1 MKNIYITWHYTTHGV
16 AYLKHILSK
25 FYLLGKLPSEKLDLS
40 KLEQEELNSIFDSP
54 IENGFVFDE
63 IIYLIAPQKAFDGL
77 SSRRFSHRN
86 TVLED
91 PVIKESKLSKTYAE
105 IIERFPEHK
114 LAEEIEFLEAKYPK
128 LVLKYKELV
137 WRNIQH
143 YPLEEQIQWLTKYSN
158 FKNVYKEKFKV
169 VELNVDDLRN
179 EKQIS
184 DEVSRWARQY
194 FLKQKNVQP
203 IINVSLGSN
212 ETQVVWHILSEA
224 GQLPDNTRFIK
235 TYDDKSDKPEKR
247 FKQFFIKEIPT
258 NLISKIGAEFKVYIE
273 TKSPSRELVNKK
285 METFLKSGFSIL
297 LRGER
302 GTGKSRIAIEA
313 RRGNDKFIA
322 VNCASFPD
330 DTMAEAELF
339 GYVPGTFTGG
349 LKDGKNGKF
358 IDANG
363 GILFLDEIHHLSK
376 IVQAKLMTAIQ
387 TKKGGIMDIW
397 KLGSKEPT
405 QIKCRLIFAT
415 NKNIGE
421 LKELLLPDFYDRI
434 VQHVIEIPSLSQ
446 TTKDRAQDWENTWKH
461 LFSEV
466 KPEMPKVP
474 KEPELLN
481 WLSGLSLSGNW
492 RDLEKIAMYY
502 YAFDQFEDETKKMLN
517 ENNAF
522 QYAKNEFEKYHS
534 LETLSKNDDTIFKF
548 STEKNAVE
556 IEADFKCFLQD
567 WATKKF
573 GSRKEAA
580 IRLGV
585 TEKAFNDWKNKRSI
599 KPKG

>member
-25 FYLLGKLPSEKLDLS
+25 FYLLEKLPSEKLDLS
-40 KLEQEELNSIFDSP
+40 QLEQEELNSIFDAP
-54 IENGFVFDE
+54 IQKGFVFDE

-91 PVIKESKLSKTYAE
+91 PIIKESKLSKAYAE
-105 IIERFPEHK
+105 IIEKFPEHK
-114 LAEEIEFLEAKYPK
+114 LAEEIEFLKAKYPK

-143 YPLEEQIQWLTKYSN
+143 YPIEEQIQWLTKYSN
-158 FKNVYKEKFKV
+158 FKNVYEGKFNV
-169 VELNVDDLRN
+169 VELKVDDLRN

-184 DEVSRWARQY
+184 DEVSRWSRQY

-224 GQLPDNTRFIK
+224 GQLPVNTRFIK

-247 FKQFFIKEIPT
+247 FKQFFIQEIPT
-258 NLISKIGAEFKVYIE
+258 NLISKIGAEFKVYSE

-285 METFLKSGFSIL
+285 MGTFLKTGFSIL

-405 QIKCRLIFAT
+405 PIKCRLIFAT
-415 NKNIGE
+415 NKNIKE

-446 TTKDRAQDWENTWKH
+446 TPKDREKDWESSWKH

-474 KEPELLN
+474 KDSELFE
-481 WLSGLSLSGNW
+481 WLSELPLSGNW

-502 YAFDQFEDETKKMLN
+502 YAFNQFEDETKKMLN

-567 WATKKF
+567 WAIKKF

-599 KPKG
+599 KPKD